1 MTKKDMSVQRRLW
14 TLVFEI
20 ADRLRDGFLEEQVEC
35 EELFQ
40 QLTVRQHKTIRAV
53 SVLTEDKPEGVTL
66 KELAEYLKLA
76 PCSVSETVESLV
88 KLDTL
93 VREVNPSDRRAIL
106 ITLSPGALKAREAGI
121 SYLNRNSDTL
131 LRQLSPSEQTQFLQ
145 FLEKFMTS
153 IPNHK

>member
-1 MTKKDMSVQRRLW
+1 MKNNIPMQRQLW

-40 QLTVRQHKTIRAV
+40 IMTVRQHKIIRAV
-53 SVLTEDKPEGVTL
+53 SILTQDKPEGITL
-66 KELAEYLKLA
+66 KELAEFLKLA
-76 PCSVSETVESLV
+76 PCSVSETVEALV

-93 VREVNPSDRRAIL
+93 VRKVNPNDRRAIL
-106 ITLSPGALKAREAGI
+106 ITLSPGSLKAREAGI
-121 SYLNRNSDTL
+121 SYLNRNADNL

-145 FLEKFMTS
+145 LLEKFLFS